1 MLLFNVSFSEIM
13 EQNVSEDDPNISFK
27 KIKNKEL
34 ISADQIKKTKTLHFK
49 IEAVLKH
56 LLV

>member
-34 ISADQIKKTKTLHFK
+34 ISAD
-49 IEAVLKH
+49 
-56 LLV
+56 